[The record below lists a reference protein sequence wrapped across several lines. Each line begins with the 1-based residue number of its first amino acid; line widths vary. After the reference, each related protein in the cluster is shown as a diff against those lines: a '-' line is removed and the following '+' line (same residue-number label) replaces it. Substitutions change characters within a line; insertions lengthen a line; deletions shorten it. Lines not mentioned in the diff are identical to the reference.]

1 MTALG
6 KLFRTTA
13 FKISVVYLV
22 LSALG
27 AGLVLARVGW
37 NVRQLIDEQ
46 LAQTV
51 NADITGLAEQYD
63 EGGVKQLVQAIQRR
77 IRQPGA
83 DIYLLT
89 TFAGEPI
96 VGNIVSLPPGVLDHP
111 SLVEI
116 DYLRSGDVAAHH
128 RALARIFALPGGFHL
143 LVGHDVEE
151 GMQLRHILAGALA
164 TSLFWLVIIG
174 TIGGLWA
181 ARRVLH
187 RVDKIN
193 AQAQT
198 IVTGGLSGRVPL
210 AGTGDELDRLV
221 QNLNAM
227 LDRIQVLMAGLKE
240 VSDNIAHDLRTP
252 LTRLRSR
259 AEQALHTAKTVD
271 DYRSALE
278 KVIEESDGLIRIF
291 NALLM
296 IARAEAGAGFDGMVD
311 IDAGSVARDVAE
323 LYEPLA
329 EDHGMQLSFDV
340 DTGLIVHGSREL
352 IGQALANLVDNA
364 LKYGMPVQAGGEAQ
378 TASQPPEVE
387 ATLVLSA
394 KRHDQFIEISVADR
408 GPGIAIEDRE
418 RVQDRFIRLE
428 DSRSRPGSGLGLA
441 LAAAVARLH
450 NGKLLIED
458 NAPGLR
464 VVLALPAVVGRPPLL
479 AAPVAQAQAGALA

>member
-13 FKISVVYLV
+13 FKITVVYLC

-27 AGLVLARVGW
+27 AGLVLGRVGW

-46 LAQTV
+46 TAQTV
-51 NADITGLAEQYD
+51 NADITGLAEQYE
-63 EGGVKQLVQAIQRR
+63 EGGVTQLVQAIQRR

-83 DIYLLT
+83 ELYLLT
-89 TFAGEPI
+89 TFAGEPL
-96 VGNIVSLPPGVLDHP
+96 VGNITNLPPGVLSHP
-111 SLVEI
+111 GVVET
-116 DYLRSGDVAAHH
+116 DYVRGDAAEHH
-128 RALARIFALPGGFHL
+128 RAMARIFALQGGFRL
-143 LVGHDVEE
+143 LVGHDIEE
-151 GMQLRHILAGALA
+151 SVRLRHILTGALA
-164 TSLFWLVIIG
+164 TSLIWLILIG
-174 TIGGLWA
+174 TVGGLWA

-198 IVTGGLSGRVPL
+198 IVTGGLAGRVPL

-252 LTRLRSR
+252 LSRLRSH
-259 AEQALHTAKTVD
+259 AEQALHSAKSAD

-278 KVIEESDGLIRIF
+278 KVIEESDGLIRVF

-296 IARAEAGAGFDGMVD
+296 IARAEAGSTFEGMEEFD
-311 IDAGSVARDVAE
+311 AASVARDVAE
-323 LYEPLA
+323 LYEPVA
-329 EDHGMQLSFDV
+329 EDRGMHLSLDLES
-340 DTGLIVHGSREL
+340 GLALHGSREL

-364 LKYGMPVQAGGEAQ
+364 LKYGTPNAGAEGAESHLNIA
-378 TASQPPEVE
+378 P
-387 ATLVLSA
+387 LVLSA
-394 KRHDQFIEISVADR
+394 KRRGNFVEISVADR
-408 GPGIAIEDRE
+408 GPGIAPEDRS
-418 RVQDRFIRLE
+418 RVQDRFVRLE

-450 NGKLLIED
+450 KGRLLVED
-458 NAPGLR
+458 NEPGLR
-464 VVLALPAVVGRPPLL
+464 ATLVLPSPARTPPLL
-479 AAPVAQAQAGALA
+479 APQRAQIEAGAAA

>member
-1 MTALG
+1 MIALG

-13 FKISVVYLV
+13 FKISVVYLCV
-22 LSALG
+22 SAVG
-27 AGLVLARVGW
+27 AGLVLGRVGW
-37 NVRQLIDEQ
+37 NVKQLIDEQ
-46 LAQTV
+46 IAQTV
-51 NADITGLAEQYD
+51 NADITGLAEQYE
-63 EGGVKQLVQAIQRR
+63 EGGVNQLVQAIQRR

-83 DIYLLT
+83 DLYLLT

-96 VGNIVSLPPGVLDHP
+96 VGNIVSLPPGVLVHP
-111 SLVEI
+111 GLVET

-143 LVGHDVEE
+143 LVGHDIEE
-151 GMQLRHILAGALA
+151 GVRLRHILAGALA
-164 TSLFWLVIIG
+164 TSLIWLVIIG

-240 VSDNIAHDLRTP
+240 VSDNLAHDLRTP

-259 AEQALHTAKTVD
+259 AEQALHSAKTAE

-278 KVIEESDGLIRIF
+278 KIIEESDGLIRIF

-296 IARAEAGAGFDGMVD
+296 IARAEAGTGFDGMVD
-311 IDAGSVARDVAE
+311 FDAASVARDVAE

-329 EDHGMQLSFDV
+329 EDRGMGLSLNV
-340 DTGLIVHGSREL
+340 ETGLTLHGSREL

-364 LKYGMPVQAGGEAQ
+364 LKYGVREPTDEAAKAAAE
-378 TASQPPEVE
+378 TGTP
-387 ATLVLSA
+387 LVLAA
-394 KRHDQFIEISVADR
+394 KRHGPFIEISVADR
-408 GPGIAIEDRE
+408 GPGIAPEDRV

-428 DSRSRPGSGLGLA
+428 NSRSRPGSGLGLA

-458 NAPGLR
+458 NEPGLR
-464 VVLALPAVVGRPPLL
+464 VTLVLPAAARTPPLL
-479 AAPVAQAQAGALA
+479 APAMVQAQAGAAA

>member
-13 FKISVVYLV
+13 FKITVVYLC

-27 AGLVLARVGW
+27 AGLVLGRVGW

-46 LAQTV
+46 TAQTV
-51 NADITGLAEQYD
+51 NADITGLAEQYE
-63 EGGVKQLVQAIQRR
+63 EGGVTQLVQAIQRR

-83 DIYLLT
+83 ELYLLT
-89 TFAGEPI
+89 TFAGEPL
-96 VGNIVSLPPGVLDHP
+96 VGNITNLPPGVLSHP
-111 SLVEI
+111 GVVET
-116 DYLRSGDVAAHH
+116 DYVRGDAAEHH
-128 RALARIFALPGGFHL
+128 RAMARIFALQGGFRL
-143 LVGHDVEE
+143 LVGHDIEE
-151 GMQLRHILAGALA
+151 SVRLRHILGGALA
-164 TSLFWLVIIG
+164 TSLIWLVLIG

-198 IVTGGLSGRVPL
+198 IVTGGLAGRVPL

-252 LTRLRSR
+252 LSRLRSH
-259 AEQALHTAKTVD
+259 AEQALHSASSAD
-271 DYRSALE
+271 DYRLALE
-278 KVIEESDGLIRIF
+278 KVIEESDALIRIF

-296 IARAEAGAGFDGMVD
+296 IARAEAGSTFEGMEEFD
-311 IDAGSVARDVAE
+311 AASVARDVAE
-323 LYEPLA
+323 LYEPAA
-329 EDHGMQLSFDV
+329 EDRGMHLSLDLES
-340 DTGLIVHGSREL
+340 GLALHGSREL

-364 LKYGMPVQAGGEAQ
+364 LKYGVPAVGADGKGQSDELA
-378 TASQPPEVE
+378 P
-387 ATLVLSA
+387 LVLSA
-394 KRHDQFIEISVADR
+394 RRHGNFVEISVADR
-408 GPGIAIEDRE
+408 GPGIAAEDRT
-418 RVQDRFIRLE
+418 RVQDRFVRLE

-450 NGKLLIED
+450 KGRLLVED
-458 NAPGLR
+458 NEPGLR
-464 VVLALPAVVGRPPLL
+464 ATLLLPSPARTPPLL
-479 AAPVAQAQAGALA
+479 APPRIQAEAGAAA

>member
-13 FKISVVYLV
+13 FKISVVYLL

-37 NVRQLIDEQ
+37 NVKQLIDEQ

-63 EGGVKQLVQAIQRR
+63 QGGVKQLVQAIQRR

-83 DIYLLT
+83 DLYLLT

-96 VGNIVSLPPGVLDHP
+96 VGNIVSLPPGVLSHP
-111 SLVEI
+111 GLVET
-116 DYLRSGDVAAHH
+116 DYLRSGDVAVHH

-151 GMQLRHILAGALA
+151 GMRLRHILAGALA
-164 TSLFWLVIIG
+164 TSLFWLILIG

-227 LDRIQVLMAGLKE
+227 LDRIQVLMQGLKE

-278 KVIEESDGLIRIF
+278 KVIDESDGLIRIF

-296 IARAEAGAGFDGMVD
+296 IARAEAGTGFDGMVD
-311 IDAGSVARDVAE
+311 FDAASVARDVAE

-329 EDHGMQLSFDV
+329 EDNGVMLALDV
-340 DTGLIVHGSREL
+340 DNGLTLRGSREL
-352 IGQALANLVDNA
+352 VGQALANLVDNA
-364 LKYGMPVQAGGEAQ
+364 LKYGMPPQAEEGAEA
-378 TASQPPEVE
+378 E
-387 ATLVLSA
+387 AAVLVLSA
-394 KRHDQFIEISVADR
+394 KRHGHFIEISVADR
-408 GPGIAIEDRE
+408 GPGIAVEDRT
-418 RVQDRFIRLE
+418 RVVDRFTRLE
-428 DSRSRPGSGLGLA
+428 NSRSRPGSGLGLA

-450 NGKLLIED
+450 NGRLLIED
-458 NAPGLR
+458 NEPGLR
-464 VVLALPAVVGRPPLL
+464 VVLALPAAVGMPPLL
-479 AAPVAQAQAGALA
+479 AAPLVQAQAGAAA

>member
-13 FKISVVYLV
+13 FKITVVYLC

-27 AGLVLARVGW
+27 AGLVLGRVGW

-46 LAQTV
+46 TAQTV
-51 NADITGLAEQYD
+51 NADITGLAEQYE
-63 EGGVKQLVQAIQRR
+63 EGGVTQLVQAIQRR

-83 DIYLLT
+83 ELYLLT
-89 TFAGEPI
+89 TFAGEPL
-96 VGNIVSLPPGVLDHP
+96 VGNITNLPPGVLAHP
-111 SLVEI
+111 GIVET
-116 DYLRSGDVAAHH
+116 DYIRSGDVTEHH
-128 RALARIFALPGGFHL
+128 RAMARIFALQGGFRL
-143 LVGHDVEE
+143 LVGHDIEE
-151 GMQLRHILAGALA
+151 SVRLRHILTGALA
-164 TSLFWLVIIG
+164 TSLIWLILIG
-174 TIGGLWA
+174 TVGGLWA

-187 RVDKIN
+187 RVDRIN
-193 AQAQT
+193 AQAQR
-198 IVTGGLSGRVPL
+198 IVTGGLAGRVPL

-252 LTRLRSR
+252 LSRLRSH
-259 AEQALHTAKTVD
+259 AEQALHSAKSAD

-296 IARAEAGAGFDGMVD
+296 IARAEAGSTFEGMEEFD
-311 IDAGSVARDVAE
+311 AASVARDVAE
-323 LYEPLA
+323 LYEPAA
-329 EDHGMQLSFDV
+329 EDRGMHLSLDLES
-340 DTGLIVHGSREL
+340 GLALHGSREL

-364 LKYGMPVQAGGEAQ
+364 LKYGAPNADVDGGE
-378 TASQPPEVE
+378 SQSEKI
-387 ATLVLSA
+387 ALLVLSA
-394 KRHDQFIEISVADR
+394 RRHGNFVEITVADR
-408 GPGIAIEDRE
+408 GPGIAAGDRS
-418 RVQDRFIRLE
+418 RVQDRFVRLE

-450 NGKLLIED
+450 KGRLLVED
-458 NAPGLR
+458 NDPGLR
-464 VVLALPAVVGRPPLL
+464 ATLVLPSPARTPPLL
-479 AAPVAQAQAGALA
+479 APPRIQAEAGAAA

>member
-1 MTALG
+1 MIALG

-13 FKISVVYLV
+13 FKISVVYLCV
-22 LSALG
+22 SAVG
-27 AGLVLARVGW
+27 AGLVLGRVGW
-37 NVRQLIDEQ
+37 NVKQLIDEQ
-46 LAQTV
+46 IAQTV
-51 NADITGLAEQYD
+51 NADITGLAEQYE
-63 EGGVKQLVQAIQRR
+63 EGGVNQLVQAIQRR

-83 DIYLLT
+83 DLYLLT

-96 VGNIVSLPPGVLDHP
+96 VGNIVSLPPGVLVHP
-111 SLVEI
+111 GLVET

-143 LVGHDVEE
+143 LVGHDIEE
-151 GMQLRHILAGALA
+151 GVRLRHILAGALA
-164 TSLFWLVIIG
+164 TSLIWLVIIG

-240 VSDNIAHDLRTP
+240 VSDNLAHDLRTP

-259 AEQALHTAKTVD
+259 AEQALHSAKTAE

-278 KVIEESDGLIRIF
+278 KIIEESDGLIRIF

-296 IARAEAGAGFDGMVD
+296 IARAEAGTGFDGMVD
-311 IDAGSVARDVAE
+311 FDAASVARDVAE

-329 EDHGMQLSFDV
+329 EDRGMGLSLNV
-340 DTGLIVHGSREL
+340 ETGLTLHGSREL

-364 LKYGMPVQAGGEAQ
+364 LKYGVREPTDEAAKAAAE
-378 TASQPPEVE
+378 TGTP
-387 ATLVLSA
+387 LVLAA
-394 KRHDQFIEISVADR
+394 KRHGPFIEISVADR
-408 GPGIAIEDRE
+408 GPGIAPEDRV

-428 DSRSRPGSGLGLA
+428 NSRSRPGSGLGLA

-458 NAPGLR
+458 NEPGLR
-464 VVLALPAVVGRPPLL
+464 VTLVLPAAARMPPLL
-479 AAPVAQAQAGALA
+479 APAMVQAQAGAAA